1 VPPAPVVEA
10 GQSDCFHYSLEVLRV
25 HRLLEAAVPA
35 PVAQPPPVVLARYQD
50 KGTKVGKMKTLI
62 LGLGNPILT
71 DDAVGI
77 RIAQE
82 LRQEIP
88 NLEVIEAS
96 EAGIALLDHM
106 IGYDRLVIIDSIRT
120 ENGKAGDLYKLEL
133 EDLKPATALSS
144 SHGIDIA
151 TAFKLGRELGYK
163 MPMHIS
169 IYAVEIRDNTTFGE
183 KCTHEVEAR
192 IPFIV
197 RQIVEEE
204 RL

>member
-1 VPPAPVVEA
+1 
-10 GQSDCFHYSLEVLRV
+10 
-25 HRLLEAAVPA
+25 
-35 PVAQPPPVVLARYQD
+35 
-50 KGTKVGKMKTLI
+50 MKTLV

-82 LRQEIP
+82 LKEEIP

-96 EAGIALLDHM
+96 EAGIALLDHI

-120 ENGKAGDLYKLEL
+120 EKGKAGGLYKLEL
-133 EDLKPATALSS
+133 EDLKPATDFSS

-151 TAFKLGRELGYK
+151 TAFKLGKELGCK
-163 MPMHIS
+163 MPMHVS

-183 KCTHEVEAR
+183 KCTEEVEGR
-192 IPFIV
+192 IPSIV
-197 RQIVEEE
+197 QQIVEEE
-204 RL
+204 GL